1 MIRKTDISVVIPCYN
16 AGQFLTRSVE
26 SILAQTFRNFEII
39 IINDGSNDRI
49 TLQILKKFKKNK
61 KIKIINKKNSGLS
74 AARNSGIGVSKSKYI
89 LMLDSDDWLRLDA
102 LEIFYKYLEK
112 NKKVSYVYSNIHL
125 ADEKK
130 GVLKKNFN
138 FFEQLFTNQIPYCIL
153 FRRNIFERGFK
164 YDEKMKKGFEDWDLN
179 IRLGAKGFYGKCIN
193 KNLFNY
199 NVSKKGMLLQNTL
212 NEYSQIFRYI
222 RSKNSQLYAYSS
234 ILKSFFVWRD
244 TKSNYKLFLL
254 LFYRLFLSILTDSQL
269 NYFFRKF
276 YKYSTSNIMQEDENI
291 KFKSL
296 DQANKILHVITS
308 LDVGGAEKAL
318 YLLIKN
324 TKKNTNH
331 EVICLKSK
339 GYFYDKLIKLGVKV
353 HILNMYPKKFNLLK
367 QFKFF
372 SLIKKI
378 DYNILQT
385 WLYHSDLISS
395 FYSLFL
401 NKKKKEN
408 IIWTVH
414 NNNLEVY
421 NIGYLT
427 KFVVYLCALL
437 SHISPK
443 RIVSVSKSSI
453 KTHTKFG
460 YNKKIF
466 LHIPPI
472 FEAKNNRYKIKSKGD
487 EILKK
492 TKKKQNQVYFGHLAR
507 WDIQKNQQFLL
518 RTFGKIK
525 NKNIKIFM
533 AGKNINKKNS
543 LLVNSIENL
552 NLNNKVVLLDNIEN
566 IELFFKKIDINLLP
580 SLGESFPLSLCE
592 AMLNKVPS
600 IVSDVGDNRN
610 IIGNTG
616 WVFDHKIKKDFLTKI
631 NYSLDAIKDKNT
643 WKLRKKECFN
653 RIKNNFSNDNL
664 IKKYYSIW
672 TSDPYEA

>member
-1 MIRKTDISVVIPCYN
+1 MQIKSEVSVIIPCYN
-16 AGQFLTRSVE
+16 SGQFLTRSVE
-26 SILAQTFRNFEII
+26 SILGQTFRKFEII
-39 IINDGSNDRI
+39 IINDGSTDKI
-49 TLQILKKFKKNK
+49 TLQIIKKYRKNN
-61 KIKIINKKNSGLS
+61 KIRIVNKKNSGLP
-74 AARNSGIGVSKSKYI
+74 AARNSGIKVARSKYI
-89 LMLDSDDWLRLDA
+89 LMLDSDDWLRLDT
-102 LEIFYKYLEK
+102 LEIFYNFLER

-130 GVLKKNFN
+130 GILKKNFN
-138 FFEQLFTNQIPYCIL
+138 FFEQLFTNQIPYCAL
-153 FRRNIFERGFK
+153 FRKSVLSTKFR

-179 IRLGAKGFYGKCIN
+179 IRLGASGFYGKCIN

-199 NVSKKGMLLQNTL
+199 NVSKQGMLLKNTL
-212 NEYSQIFRYI
+212 SSYSEIFRYI
-222 RSKNSQLYAYSS
+222 RNKNYSEYNFIS
-234 ILKSFFVWRD
+234 ILKNYIKWKN
-244 TKSNYKLFLL
+244 TKSNYKLFLF
-254 LFYRLFLSILTDSQL
+254 LFYRLFLSILNDKQI

-276 YKYSTSNIMQEDENI
+276 YRYSTSNIMQEENDI
-291 KFKSL
+291 NFKTL
-296 DQANKILHVITS
+296 NKANKILHVITS

-339 GYFYDKLIKLGVKV
+339 GYFYKKLVKLGVKV
-353 HILNMYPKKFNLLK
+353 HILNMYPKRFNLLK
-367 QFKFF
+367 QFKFYN
-372 SLIKKI
+372 LIKKI

-401 NKKKKEN
+401 DKKKREN

-414 NNNLEVY
+414 NNNLEVF

-427 KFVVYLCALL
+427 KFVVYLCAIL

-443 RIVSVSKSSI
+443 KIVSVSKSSI
-453 KTHTKFG
+453 KTHSKFG

-472 FEAKNNRYKIKSKGD
+472 FETKNQNSKIKSKGD
-487 EILKK
+487 LFLKK
-492 TKKKQNQVYFGHLAR
+492 VKKDNNTVYFGHLAR
-507 WDIQKNQQFLL
+507 WDVQKNQEFLIN
-518 RTFGKIK
+518 TFGKIK
-525 NKNIKIFM
+525 SKKIKIFM
-533 AGKNINKKNS
+533 AGKNINKQNIALTRRIESQNLKNK
-543 LLVNSIENL
+543 I
-552 NLNNKVVLLDNIEN
+552 VLLDNIEN
-566 IELFFKKIDINLLP
+566 INLFFSKIDINLLP

-616 WVFDHKIKKDFLTKI
+616 WVFNNKIKKDFLLKL
-631 NYSLDAIKDKNT
+631 NSSLEAIKDKNM
-643 WKLRKKECFN
+643 WKIRKQECFE